1 MSVIVK
7 GMEMPN
13 IPAFRE
19 KDNKVAF
26 PAAVVLEKGKA
37 PRLVVNYKI
46 GYVDTNLKAYE
57 LVEVPTPHGRLI
69 DCERATFPTAFRYNT
84 NDYAK
89 GWNAC
94 IKAVQT
100 APTVIEAEGK
110 E

>member
-84 NDYAK
+84 NDYAE

-100 APTVIEAEGK
+100 APTVIEAEVS

>member
-46 GYVDTNLKAYE
+46 GYVDTNLKA
-57 LVEVPTPHGRLI
+57 
-69 DCERATFPTAFRYNT
+69 D
-84 NDYAK
+84 
-89 GWNAC
+89 
-94 IKAVQT
+94 
-100 APTVIEAEGK
+100 
-110 E
+110 